1 MTQHPDGNGA
11 PLQQKLAAV
20 RLLAMD
26 VDGVLTDGGILLSG
40 PADEQKR
47 FHVQDGLGIQLAQNG
62 GLVIA
67 WISGRRSTIVERRA
81 RELGVEHLYQGVTNK
96 AAPMAELLG
105 LYTLK
110 PDNIAYIGDDWND
123 LPAFHIAGV
132 KCAPANAMPEIK
144 GIADLITD
152 RPGGGGAV
160 REICDVILKA
170 QGRWNDAVQQYL
182 ARLVQP
188 QEAGPAD
195 ESVT

>member
-1 MTQHPDGNGA
+1 MTQ
-11 PLQQKLAAV
+11 QQGDPRPPIQEKLAAV

-26 VDGVLTDGGILLSG
+26 VDGVLTDGGIFLAG
-40 PADEQKR
+40 PEGESKR
-47 FHVQDGLGIQLAQNG
+47 FHVQDGLGIQLAKNG

-67 WISGRRSTIVERRA
+67 WISGRKSAVVERRA
-81 RELGVEHLYQGVTNK
+81 KELGVDHLYQGITNK
-96 AAPMAELLG
+96 AGPMAELIG
-105 LYTLK
+105 AYTLK
-110 PDNIAYIGDDWND
+110 PDNLAYIGDDWND

-144 GIADLITD
+144 GVADLITE
-152 RPGGGGAV
+152 RRGGEGAV
-160 REICDVILKA
+160 REVCDVILKA

-188 QEAGPAD
+188 QEAGPSD